1 MSRDGEGKERRSQL
15 CCEESTFVARVVA
28 GGMNYEDKVSGFRQ
42 DRAQEEVRKSGVA
55 CSVDP
60 IQGAQRPKDQR
71 PEGRETRPTDHR
83 HFRAG

>member
-1 MSRDGEGKERRSQL
+1 MKVERRGGRKERRSQL

-42 DRAQEEVRKSGVA
+42 DRVQEEAKKSGVG

-60 IQGAQRPKDQR
+60 IQGVQRPK
-71 PEGRETRPTDHR
+71 TRGT
-83 HFRAG
+83 